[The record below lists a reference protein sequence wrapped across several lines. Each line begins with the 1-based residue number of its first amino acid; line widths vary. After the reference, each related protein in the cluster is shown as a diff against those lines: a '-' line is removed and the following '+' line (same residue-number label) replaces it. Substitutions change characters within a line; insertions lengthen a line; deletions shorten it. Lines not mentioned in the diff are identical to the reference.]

1 VPESARVDSIS
12 RHEPCHARPHSEH
25 GQCSGSPTCPAAHR

>member
-12 RHEPCHARPHSEH
+12 RHEPCHARRHSEH
-25 GQCSGSPTCPAAHR
+25 GQCSGSATCPAAHR